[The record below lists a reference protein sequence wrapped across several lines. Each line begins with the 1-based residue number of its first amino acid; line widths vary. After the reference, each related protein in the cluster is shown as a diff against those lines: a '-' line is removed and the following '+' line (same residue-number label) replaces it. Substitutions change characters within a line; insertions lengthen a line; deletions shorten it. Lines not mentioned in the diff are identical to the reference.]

1 MESLFA
7 LWRAYI
13 AAQKGSS
20 KVSEAQKTW
29 SYDIWGLIHL
39 HQMRIFFFCLLEQA
53 IEMHAPY
60 STRYLKWCG
69 LHRFTYLEVVK
80 HY

>member
-20 KVSEAQKTW
+20 KVSGAPHGLHYRGHGLSPLCRAAITSSWKKTLCPYETW

-39 HQMRIFFFCLLEQA
+39 YQM
-53 IEMHAPY
+53 
-60 STRYLKWCG
+60 
-69 LHRFTYLEVVK
+69 
-80 HY
+80 